1 MTVPLK
7 NRGALFIDGK
17 RVELSR
23 SAIYGEEGLNA
34 YAYLKSIAFHGG

>member
-34 YAYLKSIAFHGG
+34 YTLKSIAFHGG